1 MQAAIA
7 LSSRQGGRASASVG
21 FSLLAGPKTHLTK
34 LPIGVCTIHG
44 ILRTLSHIREVLHQW
59 NGPEAPPFLLPSP
72 DSQPQWG
79 WGRWEDKW
87 QAAGENSEN
96 NHILPGS
103 DTSTGAF
110 TSIFPHC
117 LCHFTDGKT
126 EAQGSQ
132 NDKPRGSRNRVGMTS
147 LRFSLQHPRSLSCTR
162 RVGIRD
168 RRLVSTLPDTEQEK
182 TRARVRGCQGW
193 SFSSRRGKKKQ
204 KGNVRPRG
212 SDPNPAPGSED

>member
-1 MQAAIA
+1 MQNT
-7 LSSRQGGRASASVG
+7 LRTSAG
-21 FSLLAGPKTHLTK
+21 FSLALKHWCFCANKNGALFSADSLQAT
-34 LPIGVCTIHG
+34 LPC
-44 ILRTLSHIREVLHQW
+44 
-59 NGPEAPPFLLPSP
+59 LLPQDPSLSATSHP
-72 DSQPQWG
+72 WLPRVSSLPPLLHY
-79 WGRWEDKW
+79 
-87 QAAGENSEN
+87 SEN

-132 NDKPRGSRNRVGMTS
+132 NDKPRGSTNRVGMTS